1 MNDLSASEI
10 VTVAAGGHEAVF
22 ALSEDGLSLRA
33 WLSSTTRD
41 RQASTALGA
50 SVLAAGE
57 RPVPQAAADTSPD
70 ISLVAE
76 AGVGY
81 LGQPGLDGSRNDGS
95 GWAPRFGRLVV
106 GERSD
111 DRIEVTGHDPVADLD
126 LTIEVAIDSGGLLST
141 SAAVTNRGTTDYRLD
156 GLRLTVPVPDSV
168 RRGMS
173 FTGRWSNE
181 FLPENFDWPSG
192 TLLIE
197 NRRGRTSHD
206 RFPAVF
212 VGTGAG
218 AAPAGAAQTGAIANE
233 SGEVWGFHLAWS
245 GNSSIRLETLA
256 DGRRVVQCGELLLP
270 GEVVLA
276 PGETYQTPELMVAR
290 STEGLNGISDAF
302 HAHLRGRPGHPST
315 TRPVH
320 LNTWEAVYFNHD
332 LDTLSRLAERAA
344 QVGVERF
351 VLDDG
356 WFHGR
361 RSDNAGLG
369 DWWVDEQVWPHGLT
383 PLIEKV
389 TGLGMEFGLWVEP
402 EMVNP
407 DSDLYRE
414 HPDWALTMKGYE
426 PVLARNQLVL
436 DLVRPEVQS
445 YLLEKLTSLID
456 DNDISYLKWD
466 MNRDLIQPGHDGRA
480 TVRGQVLALYDLLDH
495 LRDRFPG
502 VEIESCS
509 SGGARIDAE
518 ILKRTHRF
526 WTSDC
531 NDALDRQRIQRGFS
545 HLFPPEV
552 MGAHIGPPT
561 SHTTGRTHRLD
572 FRAATALFGHFGF
585 EWNLLDCTD
594 DELKQLGEIVE
605 THKRFRPLLHSG
617 RVLRFDHADP
627 AILAHAVVR
636 PDRAE
641 ALVSV
646 AQVETARSMPTGP
659 LVLTGLDPDR
669 NYHIELVPLPEVRL
683 GSARSQPAWLDGGA
697 SISGQVLAT
706 IGLQLPVLWPESA
719 LVLHLRSDG
728 ATA

>member
-10 VTVAAGGHEAVF
+10 VAVASGGHEALF
-22 ALSEDGLSLRA
+22 ALSQDGLALRA
-33 WLSSTTRD
+33 WLSGSARGED
-41 RQASTALGA
+41 VSMALGS
-50 SVLAAGE
+50 SVLAAGD

-70 ISLVAE
+70 ISIVAE

-81 LGQPGLDGSRNDGS
+81 LGRPGLEGSRNDGS
-95 GWAPRFGRLVV
+95 GWAPRFGRPVV
-106 GERSD
+106 SSRAD
-111 DRIEVTGHDPVADLD
+111 DRLEVTGYDPVADLE
-126 LTIEVAIDSGGLLST
+126 LTMAVAIDEGGLMTT
-141 SAAVTNRGTTDYRLD
+141 SATVTNRATTDYRLE
-156 GLRLTVPVPDSV
+156 GLRLTIPVPDSMRQV
-168 RRGMS
+168 MS

-181 FLPENFDWPSG
+181 FLPESFAWPSG
-192 TLLIE
+192 TLSIE

-212 VGTGAG
+212 VGDASATASG
-218 AAPAGAAQTGAIANE
+218 AAEGATLANE
-233 SGEVWGFHLAWS
+233 TGEVWGFHLAWS
-245 GNSSIRLETLA
+245 GNTSIRLETLA

-270 GEVVLA
+270 GEVVLG
-276 PGETYQTPELMVAR
+276 PGERYQTPELMVAR
-290 STEGLNGISDAF
+290 STAGLNGISDAF
-302 HAHLRGRPGHPST
+302 HGHLRRRPHHPT
-315 TRPVH
+315 TARPVH

-332 LDTLSRLAERAA
+332 LATLSQLAERAA

-361 RSDNAGLG
+361 RSDDAGLG
-369 DWWVDEQVWPHGLT
+369 DWWVDEDVWPQGLT

-407 DSDLYRE
+407 DSDLYRA
-414 HPDWALTMKGYE
+414 HPDWALTTKGYV

-436 DLVRPEVQS
+436 DLVRPEVQR
-445 YLLEKLTSLID
+445 YLLEKLSSLLN
-456 DNDISYLKWD
+456 DNNISYLKWD
-466 MNRDLIQPGHDGRA
+466 MNRDLIQPGHDDRA
-480 TVRGQVLALYDLLDH
+480 TVRAQVLALYDLLDQ
-495 LRDRFPG
+495 LRDRFPE

-518 ILKRTHRF
+518 ILRRTHRF

-594 DELKQLGEIVE
+594 DELKQLGDIVD

-617 RVLRFDHADP
+617 RAVRLDHVDP
-627 AILAHAVVR
+627 AIVAHAVISA
-636 PDRAE
+636 DADE
-641 ALVSV
+641 AVVSV
-646 AQVETARSMPTGP
+646 AQVATARSMPTGP
-659 LVLTGLDPDR
+659 LVLSGLDADR
-669 NYHIELVPLPEVRL
+669 DYRIELVPLPEIRL
-683 GSARSQPAWLDGGA
+683 GSARSQPAWLDGDA
-697 SISGQVLAT
+697 TINGQVLAT

-719 LVLHLRSDG
+719 LVLHLQS
-728 ATA
+728 